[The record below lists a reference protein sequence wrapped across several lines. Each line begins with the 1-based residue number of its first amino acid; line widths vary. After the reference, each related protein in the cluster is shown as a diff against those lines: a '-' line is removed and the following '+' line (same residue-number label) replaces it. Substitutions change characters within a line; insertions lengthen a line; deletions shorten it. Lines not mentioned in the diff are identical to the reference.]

1 MTQGIMAIA
10 NSDRSRAGEIYDVV
24 KKIPKFMQLVSQ
36 VKNAD
41 IFRALRPD
49 SDPGLAVGG

>member
-10 NSDRSRAGEIYDVV
+10 NSGRSRADEIYDVV
-24 KKIPKFMQLVSQ
+24 KQIPKFMQLVSQ
-36 VKNAD
+36 AQNAD

-49 SDPGLAVGG
+49 NDPGLAAGG